1 MKTRAILLISLVAA
15 QLVWLVWLNFSAS
28 QELDR
33 APRVVIPAEIE
44 RSHTPRSR
52 TLVPRLTFNLKDSE
66 QFGDSIWWGK
76 NLKDT
81 PYRYAD
87 PAADEQGP
95 ASRPCPEGLQDTAKE
110 LTHGDAMQQLA
121 IFWRRGEGGTW
132 IPRIEISGSPQD
144 SPREG
149 ELRCTAQISS
159 IDTVIKDG
167 VLTDA
172 TIHCLNDSLTLQ
184 QESCPRRQKYLSYS
198 LSASTTNALKKLKYN
213 AQRESIRYSI
223 EIALREG
230 KSPIVTQAF
239 LNDIPEHEAAKKI
252 EAGCWE

>member
-33 APRVVIPAEIE
+33 APRVVIPAELV
-44 RSHTPRSR
+44 RHR

-66 QFGDSIWWGK
+66 QFGDSIWWGE

-87 PAADEQGP
+87 PAAGEQGP
-95 ASRPCPEGLQDTAKE
+95 APRPCPEGQQGTATE
-110 LTHGDAMQQLA
+110 LTQGDAKQQWLA
-121 IFWRRGEGGTW
+121 IFWRRGEDGTW

-144 SPREG
+144 TPREG
-149 ELRCTAQISS
+149 EIRCTAQISF
-159 IDTVIKDG
+159 IATTTKDD
-167 VLTDA
+167 VLAEA
-172 TIHCLNDSLTLQ
+172 TIHCRSNSLTLQ
-184 QESCPRRQKYLSYS
+184 QESYPRRQKYLSYP

-239 LNDIPEHEAAKKI
+239 LNDVPEHEAANKMEVGSWK
-252 EAGCWE
+252 